1 MSVIEYP
8 ETHPPS
14 SDFSI
19 VAARVLSLLLLLL
32 ETGREA
38 LLERTAQLR
47 ADLCGDPAHAD
58 RIAAILDR
66 AGKA

>member
-1 MSVIEYP
+1 MSLIDYP

-14 SDFSI
+14 LDFSI
-19 VAARVLSLLLLLL
+19 AAARVLSLFLQLL
-32 ETGREA
+32 EAGREG
-38 LLERTAQLR
+38 LMERTAQFR

>member
-19 VAARVLSLLLLLL
+19 AAARVISLLLLLL